1 MIYPDISG
9 VSTSNTIPTSP
20 AWHHQLIAEIVKGR
34 WNQNKDCVSTPNLT
48 HVASHGDD
56 FDQGKH
62 YETCLGILKLAGPNQ
77 IARKE
82 EVNNKTFS
90 PIPLFLFLLDG
101 FHYLSFLFSVNGKKG
116 QIGAINKRK
125 ATTNKSS

>member
-9 VSTSNTIPTSP
+9 VSP

-90 PIPLFLFLLDG
+90 PIPLFLFLFDG
-101 FHYLSFLFSVNGKKG
+101 FHYLGFLFSVNGKKRTNWS
-116 QIGAINKRK
+116 NKQK
-125 ATTNKSS
+125 ESNNKQE